1 MATTA
6 LGGPEWVRETREFAT
21 RDLGAAAWLPGLI
34 TAVAHAADDDL
45 GTLLVAR
52 SAFDK
57 AATDRGAELAR
68 KRAEQA
74 AQLER
79 DRLRAEANAR
89 AEQER
94 AREQDR
100 VRAAA
105 ELARREER
113 SRAASSRTN
122 LFFGSIGNGLVG
134 GLIPG
139 AGFGAVFAL
148 TFWFLGFWDGFF
160 GPLLQLFG
168 FPVDAWI
175 LIPVGAVVGF
185 VGFFWDGMSSR

>member
-6 LGGPEWVRETREFAT
+6 LGGPDWVRETRELAT
-21 RDLGAAAWLPGLI
+21 RDLGSAVWLPGLV

-45 GTLLVAR
+45 GTLFVAR
-52 SAFDK
+52 SAFEK

-68 KRAEQA
+68 QRAEQA

-79 DRLRAEANAR
+79 DRLRAEARAR

-94 AREQDR
+94 ARERDR

-105 ELARREER
+105 ELARREQR
-113 SRAASSRTN
+113 SRAASASVNR
-122 LFFGSIGNGLVG
+122 FFEAVG
-134 GLIPG
+134 RGVLGI
-139 AGFGAVFAL
+139 FVGAVFGGAIAL
-148 TFWFLGFWDGFF
+148 FFDMLGYWDGLF

-168 FPVDAWI
+168 LSVDAWI
-175 LIPVGAVVGF
+175 LIPLGAFLGF
-185 VGFFWDGMSSR
+185 VGFFFEVMLER